1 MARALLDRL
10 RAHRAKL
17 HRAVRVTVAAVGRVF
32 ALAFALEQ
40 LRENARDLRDRA
52 AELTHVR

>member
-1 MARALLDRL
+1 METAAQTRLPLD
-10 RAHRAKL
+10 
-17 HRAVRVTVAAVGRVF
+17 AVGRVF

-52 AELTHVR
+52 EELTHVR